1 MDVGKWNNTGKKI
14 VGERNRRRIE
24 KWFTVNPGHTIA
36 ECSRALNLTWQTVK
50 KHVVAIQK
58 GE

>member
-1 MDVGKWNNTGKKI
+1 MEVGKWHNVGKKV
-14 VGERNRRRIE
+14 VGERNRKNIE
-24 KWFTVNPGHTIA
+24 KWFYENPGKTIS
-36 ECSRALNLTWQTVK
+36 ECSRALNLNWQTVK